1 MKSLFL
7 LLNSL
12 QSLISDVSLETI
24 QNWIIYNP
32 KQPLLFN
39 SALFLGLF
47 IIFYFIY
54 IVSRKTHYFRITYV
68 VLFSLFFY
76 YKCSGIY
83 FLLLIFSSV
92 VDYSLS
98 RLIYVEHIKFYRKF
112 YLILSL
118 VINLGML
125 MYFKYTNFFIDN
137 LNNLFN

>member
-1 MKSLFL
+1 MKALFNFQTWFL
-7 LLNSL
+7 DA
-12 QSLISDVSLETI
+12 IGTVDLETAK
-24 QNWIIYNP
+24 NWFIYNP

-47 IIFYFIY
+47 LVFYFIY
-54 IVSRKTHYFRITYV
+54 ILSRKTHYFRITYV

-98 RLIYVEHIKFYRKF
+98 RLIFVEKVNFYRKF

-118 VINLGML
+118 LINLGML
-125 MYFKYTNFFIDN
+125 AYF
-137 LNNLFN
+137 

>member
-1 MKSLFL
+1 MKALF
-7 LLNSL
+7 S
-12 QSLISDVSLETI
+12 I
-24 QNWIIYNP
+24 QNWFLENVGNIDLATIENWFSYNP

-47 IIFYFIY
+47 LIFYVIY
-54 IVSRKTHYFRITYV
+54 ILSRKTHYFRITYV

-76 YKCSGIY
+76 YKSSGVY
-83 FLLLIFSSV
+83 FWILIFSSV

-98 RLIYVEHIKFYRKF
+98 RLIYVEAKQFYRKF

-125 MYFKYTNFFIDN
+125 GYFKYTNFFIDN
-137 LNNLFN
+137 YNSLFD

>member
-1 MKSLFL
+1 MKALFNFQTWFL
-7 LLNSL
+7 DA
-12 QSLISDVSLETI
+12 IGTVDLETAK
-24 QNWIIYNP
+24 NWFIYNP

-47 IIFYFIY
+47 LVFYFIY
-54 IVSRKTHYFRITYV
+54 ILSRKTHYFRITYV

-98 RLIYVEHIKFYRKF
+98 RLIRRSK
-112 YLILSL
+112 
-118 VINLGML
+118 VIWQPESHQQSQSDGNV
-125 MYFKYTNFFIDN
+125 
-137 LNNLFN
+137 